1 MRIFTFYITWELVK
15 VFTISLFA
23 ITLVMVLFGVGRQA
37 VEMNLGLGPVLRIIP
52 FVLPNSLAFA
62 IPGTVL
68 YTVCTVYGGMSADN
82 EVVALKSLGVPPKTV
97 IWPAW
102 GMAFILSL
110 VCVWMNDLAYS
121 WGLLGVQRVV
131 VQSLEEIA
139 YGTLRMQHSFSSQ
152 RFSIIVKGVEERE
165 LIRPIMTFQ
174 ASGEMPGFTLTAD
187 TAVLSSDLER
197 NALILELVNCEI
209 ETGRGV
215 QGSFPGK
222 IRREIPLDYFSPHD
236 DSRQHPKYLPLRK
249 ISGEIV
255 EQRRVIRELEQ
266 THAAEA
272 AWQLMTGDYAELNDA
287 AWEQRRR
294 GLENAK
300 ERLSR
305 LQTEPYRR
313 TAGGF
318 SCLAFVVIGAPFAIW
333 QKTSDN
339 MSTFFKCFLPILL
352 LYYPLTYLGLNYAKG
367 GVLPPWSMWA
377 GNVLLFGVGYW
388 LMERVKRY

>member
-15 VFTISLFA
+15 VFTISLVA
-23 ITLVMVLFGVGRQA
+23 ITLIMVLFGVGRQA
-37 VEMNLGLGPVLRIIP
+37 VEMNLGFGPVLRIIP

-82 EVVALKSLGVPPKTV
+82 EVVALKSLGIPPKTIV
-97 IWPAW
+97 WPSW
-102 GMAFILSL
+102 VLAFVLSL
-110 VCVWMNDLAYS
+110 VCVWMNDIAYS

-152 RFSIIVKGVEERE
+152 RFSIIVKGVKDRE

-174 ASGEMPGFTLTAD
+174 PSGEMPGFTLTAD
-187 TAVLSSDLER
+187 TAVLTSDLEQ
-197 NALILELVNCEI
+197 NTLILELVNCEI
-209 ETGRGV
+209 ETGRGI

-222 IRREIPLDYFSPHD
+222 IRRAIPLDYFSPVA
-236 DSRQHPKYLPLRK
+236 DSRQHPKYLPLRR
-249 ISGEIV
+249 ISSEIV
-255 EQRRVIRELEQ
+255 EQKKRIRDKEQ
-266 THAAEA
+266 ALSADA
-272 AWQLMTGDYAELNDA
+272 AWRLMTGDYAELHDA
-287 AWEQRRR
+287 AWEQKRVE
-294 GLENAK
+294 LEQAK

-305 LQTEPYRR
+305 LQTEPHRR

-333 QKTSDN
+333 QKTSDH

-352 LYYPLTYLGLNYAKG
+352 LYYPLTYLGLNYSKG

-377 GNVLLFGVGYW
+377 GNIALFGAGYW